1 MMRVIAVISSALAL
15 AIAACGDDG
24 AASAAPDTTTPG
36 DTTAPPDTT
45 AAGDSAGPEVTE
57 VADIGADPDVVVCG
71 SITCNEPPAPECT
84 PDLSARRTYGAVG
97 ACEFDDGGWPLCR
110 YPVSD
115 TRCPMGEACR
125 MEGGTPRCGP
135 PRNTCEVALAKTA
148 SWVSAARLP
157 SGPDDACCFDY
168 DGDGAVDNGMAE
180 LAAAVAPLYDADVQ
194 EFVDA
199 FIQRGLNAFL
209 LQYRGLD
216 DATNDNSVDIDVLI
230 GLDPDGVYDNNLLGT
245 QAFKVRGQSYDGP
258 TPRST
263 FPEATITN
271 GRLSASG
278 DAMSLLMPLTDDLFA
293 AGLRDVRFEA
303 TVTPGANG
311 QGLSI
316 GPVGA
321 DVHGARLGALFPLS
335 ELYRAVNEFASKS
348 CPCLDL
354 GGNDLLSQNA
364 DGWQCNDAVS
374 AACSLDDPDESMC
387 ASLASYCGAALI
399 LLKPDVGDAFSI
411 GIWLEAVSADL
422 DGFVA
427 TDGSTLRCE

>member
-1 MMRVIAVISSALAL
+1 MMMRVIVPVSLVLSL
-15 AIAACGDDG
+15 AACGDDG
-24 AASAAPDTTTPG
+24 GSSAAPDTAAPA

-45 AAGDSAGPEVTE
+45 GVADGTSPEVSE
-57 VADIGADPDVVVCG
+57 VADTSADTDPVLCG

-84 PDLSARRTYGAVG
+84 PDLAARRTYGAVG
-97 ACEFDDGGWPLCR
+97 TCEFDAGGWPLCR
-110 YPVSD
+110 YPVND
-115 TRCPMGEACR
+115 TRCAEGESCR

-135 PRNTCEVALAKTA
+135 PRTTCEVALAKTA

-157 SGPDDACCFDY
+157 SGPEDACCFDF
-168 DGDGAVDNGMAE
+168 DGDGVVDNGMAE

-216 DATNDNSVDIDVLI
+216 NSANDNSVDVDVLI
-230 GLDPDGVYDNNLLGT
+230 GLDPDGIYENNLLGT
-245 QAFKVRGQSYDGP
+245 QDFKVRGQSYEGP

-263 FPEATITN
+263 FPEANIVN

-278 DAMSLLMPLTDDLFA
+278 DSMSLLMPLTEDLFA

-303 TVTPGANG
+303 SVTLGDNGRGLTV
-311 QGLSI
+311 

-354 GGNDLLSQNA
+354 GGGDLVSPTA
-364 DGWQCNDAVS
+364 DGWRCNNVVS

-411 GIWLEAVSADL
+411 GIWLEAVSANL

-427 TDGSTLRCE
+427 TDGSPLRCE